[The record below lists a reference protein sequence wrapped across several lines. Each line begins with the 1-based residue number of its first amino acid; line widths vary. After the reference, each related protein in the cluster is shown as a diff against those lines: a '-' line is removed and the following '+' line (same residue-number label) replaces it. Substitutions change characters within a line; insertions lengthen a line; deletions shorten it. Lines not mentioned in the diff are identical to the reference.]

1 MHFEALKVGELA
13 KRTGLT
19 VRTLHHYD
27 EIGLVKPSL
36 HTEAGYRLYTR
47 GDVARLQQVL
57 SLRQLGFALEDIRGC
72 LDQSGFA
79 PLEVIR
85 LHIARLR
92 EQIELQ
98 KRLCER
104 LEALALE
111 LASWRPD
118 VWLGKSSPPRGL
130 YIHGPVGRGKS
141 MLLDLFFEAAP
152 VKKKR
157 RVHFHEFMQA
167 RHAFLRQARARG
179 GGQDRLIAD
188 AAKEVAAE
196 ARLLCFDELQVSDI
210 ADAMILGRLFERLFE
225 EEVVVV
231 ATSNRAPRDLYKNGI
246 NRQLFLPFIAL
257 LEQRLDVIEIAGP
270 DDFRL
275 RQLMA
280 APVYYAPLGPAA
292 EEAMEQS
299 WRRLTAGAAPQ
310 AVALDVGG
318 RTLRVEREAAGVAR
332 FSFEE
337 LCARPLGAA
346 DYLEIAE
353 RFHTVLLE
361 NIPRLSPAMRE
372 EAARFRTL
380 IDALYEAKVK
390 LVASAET
397 QPLELYPAGDQSFEF
412 ERTASRLIEMRS
424 ETYLALPRRDAEW
437 KRGVA
442 E

>member
-1 MHFEALKVGELA
+1 
-13 KRTGLT
+13 
-19 VRTLHHYD
+19 
-27 EIGLVKPSL
+27 
-36 HTEAGYRLYTR
+36 
-47 GDVARLQQVL
+47 
-57 SLRQLGFALEDIRGC
+57 
-72 LDQSGFA
+72 
-79 PLEVIR
+79 
-85 LHIARLR
+85 
-92 EQIELQ
+92 
-98 KRLCER
+98 
-104 LEALALE
+104 
-111 LASWRPD
+111 
-118 VWLGKSSPPRGL
+118 
-130 YIHGPVGRGKS
+130 
-141 MLLDLFFEAAP
+141 

-157 RVHFHEFMQA
+157 RVHFHEFMLA
-167 RHAFLRQARARG
+167 RHAFLREARARG
-179 GGQDRLIAD
+179 AANDQLITQ
-188 AAKEVAAE
+188 AAKQVASE
-196 ARLLCFDELQVSDI
+196 ARLLCFDELQVTDI

-231 ATSNRAPRDLYKNGI
+231 ATSNRPPDELYKNGL

-310 AVALDVGG
+310 AVTLDVGG

-361 NIPRLSPAMRE
+361 NIPRLSPSMRE

-397 QPLELYPAGDQSFEF
+397 QPLELYPDGDQSFEF

-424 ETYLALPRRDAEW
+424 EAYLALPRRDAEW

>member
-1 MHFEALKVGELA
+1 
-13 KRTGLT
+13 
-19 VRTLHHYD
+19 
-27 EIGLVKPSL
+27 
-36 HTEAGYRLYTR
+36 
-47 GDVARLQQVL
+47 
-57 SLRQLGFALEDIRGC
+57 
-72 LDQSGFA
+72 
-79 PLEVIR
+79 
-85 LHIARLR
+85 
-92 EQIELQ
+92 
-98 KRLCER
+98 
-104 LEALALE
+104 
-111 LASWRPD
+111 
-118 VWLGKSSPPRGL
+118 
-130 YIHGPVGRGKS
+130 
-141 MLLDLFFEAAP
+141 
-152 VKKKR
+152 
-157 RVHFHEFMQA
+157 
-167 RHAFLRQARARG
+167 
-179 GGQDRLIAD
+179 
-188 AAKEVAAE
+188 
-196 ARLLCFDELQVSDI
+196 
-210 ADAMILGRLFERLFE
+210 MILGRLFERLFE

-310 AVALDVGG
+310 AVTLDVGG

-361 NIPRLSPAMRE
+361 NIPRLSPSMRE

-424 ETYLALPRRDAEW
+424 EAYLALPRRDAEW